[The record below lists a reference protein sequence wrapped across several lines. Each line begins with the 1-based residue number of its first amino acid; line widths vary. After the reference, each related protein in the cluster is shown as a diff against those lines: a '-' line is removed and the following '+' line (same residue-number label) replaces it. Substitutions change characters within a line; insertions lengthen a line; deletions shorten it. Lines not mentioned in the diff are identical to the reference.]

1 MESNFSRAQLCIC
14 GGPDAGKKLAG
25 ECISRFEF
33 GGVRGGGGGG
43 NGVTRFFFTCL
54 QVGNLI
60 ARLLLEMLRC
70 SLVWR
75 ENFQCHN

>member
-14 GGPDAGKKLAG
+14 GGPDVGKKLAG

-43 NGVTRFFFTCL
+43 NGVTRFFYVFASWQFNCEIAF
-54 QVGNLI
+54 GNVTL
-60 ARLLLEMLRC
+60 
-70 SLVWR
+70 
-75 ENFQCHN
+75 